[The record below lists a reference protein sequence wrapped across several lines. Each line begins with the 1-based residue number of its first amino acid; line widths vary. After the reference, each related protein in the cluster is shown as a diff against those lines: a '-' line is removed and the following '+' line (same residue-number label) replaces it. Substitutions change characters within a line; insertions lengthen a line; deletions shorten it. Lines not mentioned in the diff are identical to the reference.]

1 VSNFKPNLI
10 SRSLTEVKALIRK
23 IKMDFDQ
30 EKHGVTD
37 KFQGELRHA
46 IESFNQTFNEQKE
59 KWAEELKYMHKQ
71 RARDRS
77 DLELLIQKIT
87 GKVKKNK
94 ARAKDLAEI
103 LDAHASIVI
112 ITL

>member
-1 VSNFKPNLI
+1 M
-10 SRSLTEVKALIRK
+10 SRSITEVKALIRK
-23 IKMDFDQ
+23 MKMDFDQ
-30 EKHGVTD
+30 EKQGVAD
-37 KFQGELRHA
+37 RFQGELRHA
-46 IESFNQTFNEQKE
+46 IQSFNQTFNEQKE

-94 ARAKDLAEI
+94 ARAKDLTET
-103 LDAHASIVI
+103 LEAHAS
-112 ITL
+112 

>member
-1 VSNFKPNLI
+1 
-10 SRSLTEVKALIRK
+10 
-23 IKMDFDQ
+23 MDFDQ
-30 EKHGVTD
+30 EKLGVAD
-37 KFQGELRHA
+37 KFQSDLRHA

-59 KWAEELKYMHKQ
+59 KWAEELKYIHKQ

-94 ARAKDLAEI
+94 MRAKDLAES
-103 LDAHASIVI
+103 LDAHSFIVI